1 MNDTKKTGS
10 QRREAQQSVQ
20 SGESSMQ
27 HDLQNQQIELDKQ
40 SEALHLS
47 QRDIEK
53 SRERYVNSY
62 ELAPVGFLTLNRQ
75 GVIIAANL
83 TCSHL
88 LQEEKPDLLNRR
100 FDAWIARKHIEKWH
114 SRLSDIWQGQQVSN
128 CEVLLRRRDGS
139 TVSALLSFMGVPPDA
154 SPVVHIAITDIT
166 GRIEVETELRKSKKI
181 IQDVIDGSSSLIYA
195 LDKDGKYTLANKKL
209 LSLLKVG
216 KDQLIGQ
223 GRENVYPESV
233 ARAHRRNDL
242 AVMNGRAP
250 AEFEELNMEDDGQH
264 VYLSQKFP
272 LFDEDG
278 RLAGVSGISTDITDY
293 KRMAKEN
300 LDANIRHKAVLTD
313 AIAAIAAT
321 LEQRDPYTAGHQR
334 RVAELAVAIGD
345 EMGLSGEITD
355 GLYFGG
361 LIHDIG
367 KISVPT
373 EILGKPGRLN
383 DIEYGLIKTH
393 SETGFEII
401 KDIDFPWP
409 VPQMI
414 LQHHERMDGSGYPQ
428 GLGGEQILLEAR
440 ILAVADVVEAM
451 SANRPY
457 RAGLGMQAALDEITR
472 KRGAGL
478 DALVVDACLSLIR
491 EKGFAFST

>member
-1 MNDTKKTGS
+1 M
-10 QRREAQQSVQ
+10 
-20 SGESSMQ
+20 
-27 HDLQNQQIELDKQ
+27 
-40 SEALHLS
+40 
-47 QRDIEK
+47 
-53 SRERYVNSY
+53 
-62 ELAPVGFLTLNRQ
+62 
-75 GVIIAANL
+75 
-83 TCSHL
+83 
-88 LQEEKPDLLNRR
+88 
-100 FDAWIARKHIEKWH
+100 
-114 SRLSDIWQGQQVSN
+114 
-128 CEVLLRRRDGS
+128 
-139 TVSALLSFMGVPPDA
+139 
-154 SPVVHIAITDIT
+154 
-166 GRIEVETELRKSKKI
+166 
-181 IQDVIDGSSSLIYA
+181 IDGSSSLIYA

-223 GRENVYPESV
+223 GRENVFPESV

-242 AVMNGRAP
+242 AVMNSRVP

-272 LFDEDG
+272 LFDEEG
-278 RLAGVSGISTDITDY
+278 KLAGVSGISTDITDY

-334 RVAELAVAIGD
+334 RVAELAVAIGG

-478 DALVVDACLSLIR
+478 DAVVVDACLRLIR
-491 EKGFAFST
+491 EKGFAFSK